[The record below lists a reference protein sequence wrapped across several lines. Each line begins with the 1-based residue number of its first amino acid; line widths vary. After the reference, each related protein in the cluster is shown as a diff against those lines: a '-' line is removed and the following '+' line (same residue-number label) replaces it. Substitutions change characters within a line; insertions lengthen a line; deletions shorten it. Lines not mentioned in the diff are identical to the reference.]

1 MAQEMVLIPKEEYES
16 LLTELKLKKRDN
28 VNEQKQHNA
37 DSSQA
42 NAKVS
47 LENDQK
53 PKSTFVNSSM
63 LEAGEDSNWESASNL
78 QKPKLQMK
86 GTGKTYVRRSIE
98 EFLKLASQSKSRQKQ
113 TRASRSKKN
122 MIRYKWVPYKL
133 NARPRNE
140 K

>member
-28 VNEQKQHNA
+28 VNEQKEHNA

-63 LEAGEDSNWESASNL
+63 TEAGEDSNWESASNL